1 MHSNEAICKR
11 NPVEQSMCAQS
22 AFPIRKQPKNEK
34 KKFFAKGVKT
44 FFFFKLW
51 SVKATDPLAGELLM
65 HHNCIQD
72 NCADYVWITNS
83 CI

>member
-44 FFFFKLW
+44 FFFKTVISKSHG
-51 SVKATDPLAGELLM
+51 SVGGGIINAP
-65 HHNCIQD
+65 
-72 NCADYVWITNS
+72 
-83 CI
+83 

>member
-34 KKFFAKGVKT
+34 KKFFAKGVKP
-44 FFFFKLW
+44 FFFL
-51 SVKATDPLAGELLM
+51 
-65 HHNCIQD
+65 NCDQ
-72 NCADYVWITNS
+72 
-83 CI
+83 

>member
-34 KKFFAKGVKT
+34 EKKFFAKGVKT
-44 FFFFKLW
+44 FFVFFFHFRTVISKSHG
-51 SVKATDPLAGELLM
+51 SVGGGIINAP
-65 HHNCIQD
+65 
-72 NCADYVWITNS
+72 
-83 CI
+83 

>member
-44 FFFFKLW
+44 FFFFKL
-51 SVKATDPLAGELLM
+51 
-65 HHNCIQD
+65 
-72 NCADYVWITNS
+72 
-83 CI
+83 

>member
-1 MHSNEAICKR
+1 MSNLKWKIDQMQLTKCKSKDGFSMHSNEAICKR

-44 FFFFKLW
+44 FFF
-51 SVKATDPLAGELLM
+51 
-65 HHNCIQD
+65 
-72 NCADYVWITNS
+72 
-83 CI
+83 